1 MRTQLMS
8 QLSSQPMTPQLFKK
22 VACFTDIHF
31 GLKSNSGVHNK
42 DCEDF
47 VDWYIAKAKA
57 EGCDVGMFMGDW
69 HHNRNSLNITTM
81 DYSLRALEK
90 LGKAFDN
97 FYFFP
102 GNHDLYYKDKRDIHS
117 VEFGKYIP
125 GITVV
130 HEPTTI
136 GNVTLCPWLVGD
148 EWRSIGKKGGK
159 YIFGHF
165 ELPSFFMNAMVQMPD
180 HGEIQLDSFQ
190 NYELGFSG
198 HFHKRQQRQ
207 NMIYIGN
214 AFPHNYADAWDDERG
229 MMVLEWDGT
238 PEYHTWPGQPTFR
251 TTKLSELIDRADEII
266 LPKQHLRVTLDIDI
280 TFEEASF
287 IKEKFIAD
295 YDIRE
300 LTLIAEKKDIEINT
314 NIDIHAFE
322 SVDQIVS
329 SQIINIDSDQ
339 FDKNMLL
346 SIYNNL

>member
-1 MRTQLMS
+1 
-8 QLSSQPMTPQLFKK
+8 
-22 VACFTDIHF
+22 
-31 GLKSNSGVHNK
+31 
-42 DCEDF
+42 
-47 VDWYIAKAKA
+47 
-57 EGCDVGMFMGDW
+57 
-69 HHNRNSLNITTM
+69 M
-81 DYSLRALEK
+81 DYSLRVLEK
-90 LGKAFDN
+90 LGQAFDK

-130 HEPTTI
+130 HEPVTI
-136 GNVTLCPWLVGD
+136 GDVTLCPWLVGD

-180 HGEIQLDSFQ
+180 HGEIQLDNFK

-229 MMVLEWDGT
+229 MMVLEWGGQ
-238 PEYHTWPGQPTFR
+238 PVYHSWPAQPTFR
-251 TTKLSELIDRADEII
+251 TVKLSQLIDEADTMI

-280 TFEEASF
+280 SYEEASF
-287 IKEKFIAD
+287 IKEKFVSD

-300 LTLIAEKKDIEINT
+300 LTLITERKDVEINT
-314 NIDIHAFE
+314 NIDIQAFE

-329 SQIINIDSDQ
+329 SQIVNIESDQ
-339 FDKNMLL
+339 FDKNTLL
-346 SIYNNL
+346 AIYNSL